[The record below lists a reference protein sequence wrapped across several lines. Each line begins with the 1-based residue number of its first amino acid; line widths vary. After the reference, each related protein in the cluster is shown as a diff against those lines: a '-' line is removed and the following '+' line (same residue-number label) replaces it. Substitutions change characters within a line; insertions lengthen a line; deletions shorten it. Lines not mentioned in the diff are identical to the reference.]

1 MFILSEIEDLV
12 QIHPSYFRLPVLL
25 AIEEELNRKY
35 SNRVVLNLGLGI
47 KVFEIKKV
55 SDPIVHACQ
64 DGSYQQKV
72 VFTLIVFKPFE
83 GEIILGIIKECDIT
97 TGVRVH
103 LNFFEDIYIP
113 PSFLIEPSEL

>member
-12 QIHPSYFRLPVLL
+12 QIHPSSFRLPTLV

-35 SNRVVLNLGLGI
+35 ANRVIHELGLGI
-47 KVFEIKKV
+47 KVFQVSKV
-55 SDPIVHACQ
+55 SDPIVHSCQ
-64 DGSYQQKV
+64 DGSFQQKV

-83 GEIILGIIKECDIT
+83 GEIILGIIKECDINS
-97 TGVRVH
+97 GVRVH

-113 PSFLIEPSEL
+113 PPYLIQPSEL